1 VGVEVRIY
9 CICVCTIYVCEERER
24 ERERERKRQREKR
37 ERRGEDERIAG
48 PTNYVIVII
57 FFRKLYTH
65 LHATLPVEIQST
77 IELFFG

>member
-1 VGVEVRIY
+1 MREV
-9 CICVCTIYVCEERER
+9 T
-24 ERERERKRQREKR
+24 
-37 ERRGEDERIAG
+37 G